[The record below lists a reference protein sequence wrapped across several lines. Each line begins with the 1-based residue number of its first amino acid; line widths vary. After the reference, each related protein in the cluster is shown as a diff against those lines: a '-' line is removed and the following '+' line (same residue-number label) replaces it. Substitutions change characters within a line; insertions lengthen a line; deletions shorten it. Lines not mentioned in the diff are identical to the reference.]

1 MEDLSAAGKNCR
13 KSLQR
18 IWTRSGTRKKEGF
31 ISYSPRCP
39 YKADQTF
46 LSASSFSLSISFLSN
61 YMADQHS
68 IEGSGTTDVG
78 GEIAE
83 SMVELNIK
91 TLDSQIYSFQVDKN
105 MPVSQF
111 KEKIAS
117 EIGLPVGQQRLIFRG
132 KVLKDD
138 HQLSEYRHDANAA
151 GPHNR
156 IGQVSHSVVLGTL
169 NVGDQGEGIV
179 PDITRIIGAVLNSIG
194 VGGQTASNV
203 TGGVQPT
210 VQFNTPVQASQ
221 RNEAEGRQNNI
232 GALGQSGSQT
242 QPAQALPSQSLPQIL
257 QIPLGAAI
265 PVPSLNTPI
274 PDSLHTLSEFMNR
287 MELALS
293 QHGYQPNSSPT
304 SIGDLSAVESAR
316 GLSTPEAL
324 IIVLRHAQ
332 RLLSGHTVAALS
344 YLRGT
349 LFSDQCQVREGRLEQ
364 EGGSTDPMVRGQ
376 IQTESMQVGLAMQ
389 HLGALLLELG
399 RTILT
404 LRMGQS
410 PAESYVNAGPAV
422 YISPSG
428 PNPIMV
434 QPFPLQTNS
443 LFGGSI
449 AGPPNSGTSGAVG
462 IGTVPRHVNI
472 HIHTAVGPRASNAEG
487 VQGEPGNRT
496 GSGDSG
502 QTRVLPLR
510 NVIAA
515 AVPSRPSVTTSS
527 TSQTVVSVSQPPP
540 DSVPLS
546 TVISEVNSR
555 IRNYV
560 DNMRSENQAPSGRSE
575 ILTVQNPSIG
585 SDAGNDE
592 GNVQHRNL
600 ADNGAGEA
608 SPSVPG
614 GVPERDGQK
623 AHTECCQTSDDKV
636 TESGVNSKDVSSTSS
651 ECAAPRSGC
660 GNDNPEVATAVPLG
674 LGLGALQP
682 KSKAKFQMEPNTGV
696 TFDDV
701 AGGDE
706 AKQDFME
713 VVEFLKKPERF
724 TAVGAR
730 IPKGRR
736 SMQPR
741 SLSKGSDATS
751 SAPSQNQQTRTN
763 GQQILQSLANMR
775 NTNSTSSGQLP
786 PALGRI
792 MESVQ
797 MGGQGADGQ
806 FDAAGV
812 MSQVLHSPALNGLLA
827 GVSEQTGVG
836 SSDALRNMLEQFT
849 QSPAMRNTV
858 NQMAQQFD
866 NQDLGNMLSG
876 FGRGQGGGIDLT
888 SMVQQMM
895 PIVSQAL
902 SGRSTI
908 PQQLPVVRPDP
919 QPQYNERNLSGVE
932 KANDQDTQ
940 VYYLKPATGFHTEL
954 QEMVQRIEHQ
964 TPPEEIFRTIAE
976 SAAQVYDSG
985 SDGEDLVNELCRE
998 EGLASNLWR
1007 FFVTIFVSDFR
1018 VGTALQRSHN
1028 YPVLSWMVS
1037 DIIIIVLDGRVAD
1050 AQFYIGVDLDVFR
1063 HNTFGLQ
1070 VGVQLC

>member
-1 MEDLSAAGKNCR
+1 
-13 KSLQR
+13 
-18 IWTRSGTRKKEGF
+18 
-31 ISYSPRCP
+31 
-39 YKADQTF
+39 
-46 LSASSFSLSISFLSN
+46 
-61 YMADQHS
+61 MADQHS

-138 HQLSEYRHDANAA
+138 HQLSEYHVDNGHTLHLVARQPSEAQPHSSMSTGETSANNGHDANAA

-344 YLRGT
+344 HIA
-349 LFSDQCQVREGRLEQ
+349 GRLEQ

-502 QTRVLPLR
+502 QTR
-510 NVIAA
+510 
-515 AVPSRPSVTTSS
+515 
-527 TSQTVVSVSQPPP
+527 PPP

-592 GNVQHRNL
+592 GNIQHRNL

-682 KSKAKFQMEPNTGV
+682 K
-696 TFDDV
+696 
-701 AGGDE
+701 
-706 AKQDFME
+706 
-713 VVEFLKKPERF
+713 
-724 TAVGAR
+724 
-730 IPKGRR
+730 RR

-827 GVSEQTGVG
+827 GVSEQTGIG

-919 QPQYNERNLSGVE
+919 EPQYNERNLSGVE

-940 VYYLKPATGFHTEL
+940 TEL

-998 EGLASNLWR
+998 EGLASEFMEVLR
-1007 FFVTIFVSDFR
+1007 HDLR
-1018 VGTALQRSHN
+1018 QRLQGG
-1028 YPVLSWMVS
+1028 
-1037 DIIIIVLDGRVAD
+1037 DGSAEKP
-1050 AQFYIGVDLDVFR
+1050 
-1063 HNTFGLQ
+1063 
-1070 VGVQLC
+1070 

>member
-1 MEDLSAAGKNCR
+1 MGQEKPRRDRAD
-13 KSLQR
+13 R
-18 IWTRSGTRKKEGF
+18 IGIPGTTSSGTRKKEGF

-46 LSASSFSLSISFLSN
+46 FSASSSSFSLYPIQSLPYLRAISFLSN

-68 IEGSGTTDVG
+68 IEGSSTTDVG
-78 GEIAE
+78 GESAE

-138 HQLSEYRHDANAA
+138 HQLSEYHVDNGHTLHLVARQPSEAQPHSSTSTGETSANNGNRGHDANAA

-194 VGGQTASNV
+194 VGGQIASNV

-221 RNEAEGRQNNI
+221 RNETEGRQNNI

-304 SIGDLSAVESAR
+304 SSGDLSAVELPSSAR

-344 YLRGT
+344 HIA
-349 LFSDQCQVREGRLEQ
+349 GRLEQ

-502 QTRVLPLR
+502 QTR
-510 NVIAA
+510 
-515 AVPSRPSVTTSS
+515 
-527 TSQTVVSVSQPPP
+527 PPP

-592 GNVQHRNL
+592 GNIQHRNL

-614 GVPERDGQK
+614 GVPERDGLK

-636 TESGVNSKDVSSTSS
+636 TESGVNSKDVPSTSS
-651 ECAAPRSGC
+651 ECVAPRSGF

-682 KSKAKFQMEPNTGV
+682 K
-696 TFDDV
+696 
-701 AGGDE
+701 
-706 AKQDFME
+706 
-713 VVEFLKKPERF
+713 
-724 TAVGAR
+724 
-730 IPKGRR
+730 RR

-741 SLSKGSDATS
+741 SLSQGSDATS

-806 FDAAGV
+806 FDAASV
-812 MSQVLHSPALNGLLA
+812 MSQVLHSPAINGLLA

-940 VYYLKPATGFHTEL
+940 TEL

-998 EGLASNLWR
+998 EGLASEFMEVLR
-1007 FFVTIFVSDFR
+1007 HDLR
-1018 VGTALQRSHN
+1018 QRLQGG
-1028 YPVLSWMVS
+1028 
-1037 DIIIIVLDGRVAD
+1037 DGSAEKP
-1050 AQFYIGVDLDVFR
+1050 
-1063 HNTFGLQ
+1063 
-1070 VGVQLC
+1070 

>member
-1 MEDLSAAGKNCR
+1 
-13 KSLQR
+13 
-18 IWTRSGTRKKEGF
+18 
-31 ISYSPRCP
+31 
-39 YKADQTF
+39 
-46 LSASSFSLSISFLSN
+46 
-61 YMADQHS
+61 MADQHS

-138 HQLSEYRHDANAA
+138 HQLSEYHVDNGHTLHLVARQPSEAQPHSSMSTGETSANNGNRGHDANAA

-344 YLRGT
+344 HIA
-349 LFSDQCQVREGRLEQ
+349 GRLEQ

-462 IGTVPRHVNI
+462 HSHATIVS
-472 HIHTAVGPRASNAEG
+472 AVGPRASNAEG

-496 GSGDSG
+496 GSADSG

-515 AVPSRPSVTTSS
+515 AVPSRLSVTTSS
-527 TSQTVVSVSQPPP
+527 TSQTGVSVSQPPP

-592 GNVQHRNL
+592 GNIQHRNL

-660 GNDNPEVATAVPLG
+660 GNDNPEFATAVPLG

-682 KSKAKFQMEPNTGV
+682 KMVGTQLAKDHLEALVERESGSGNFPDLAKGNWKRL
-696 TFDDV
+696 DV
-701 AGGDE
+701 LAQQAQIGRLAIE
-706 AKQDFME
+706 
-713 VVEFLKKPERF
+713 
-724 TAVGAR
+724 
-730 IPKGRR
+730 RR

-836 SSDALRNMLEQFT
+836 SSDALRNMLEQVT

-940 VYYLKPATGFHTEL
+940 TEL

-998 EGLASNLWR
+998 EGLASVIILNLWR

-1037 DIIIIVLDGRVAD
+1037 DIIIIVLDGRVAG
-1050 AQFYIGVDLDVFR
+1050 AQFYIAVDLDVFR

>member
-1 MEDLSAAGKNCR
+1 
-13 KSLQR
+13 
-18 IWTRSGTRKKEGF
+18 
-31 ISYSPRCP
+31 
-39 YKADQTF
+39 
-46 LSASSFSLSISFLSN
+46 
-61 YMADQHS
+61 MADQHS

-138 HQLSEYRHDANAA
+138 HQLSEYHVDNGHTLHLVARQPSEAQPHSSMSTGETSANNGNRGHDANAA

-344 YLRGT
+344 HIA
-349 LFSDQCQVREGRLEQ
+349 GRLEQ

-472 HIHTAVGPRASNAEG
+472 HIHTGHSRATIVSAVGPRASNAEG

-592 GNVQHRNL
+592 GNIQHRNL

-636 TESGVNSKDVSSTSS
+636 TESGVNSKDISSTSS

-682 KSKAKFQMEPNTGV
+682 KV
-696 TFDDV
+696 
-701 AGGDE
+701 
-706 AKQDFME
+706 
-713 VVEFLKKPERF
+713 
-724 TAVGAR
+724 
-730 IPKGRR
+730 RR

-940 VYYLKPATGFHTEL
+940 TEL

-998 EGLASNLWR
+998 EGLASEFMEVLR
-1007 FFVTIFVSDFR
+1007 HDLR
-1018 VGTALQRSHN
+1018 QRLQGG
-1028 YPVLSWMVS
+1028 
-1037 DIIIIVLDGRVAD
+1037 DGSAEKP
-1050 AQFYIGVDLDVFR
+1050 
-1063 HNTFGLQ
+1063 
-1070 VGVQLC
+1070 